1 MAVAVLAGVPG
12 CRIDNP
18 LVLRHTTPPP
28 PQEQPLPVLSA
39 GGGAPAGTAETAP
52 AAPPPPEPE
61 PQPEQTASLDIDPD
75 SLIGLDRAEVRA
87 LLGPPSFIRREKPTE
102 LWRYRHGSCA
112 LALFLYA
119 ERPGGE
125 EIFRVRHIES
135 WAPGGEQ
142 APPREC
148 LNALARHAREQPTG

>member
-1 MAVAVLAGVPG
+1 MALAVLAGVAG

-18 LVLRHTTPPP
+18 LGLRHA

-39 GGGAPAGTAETAP
+39 GGGGPAELAETAP

-61 PQPEQTASLDIDPD
+61 PERTASLDIDPD
-75 SLIGLDRAEVRA
+75 SLVGLDREAVRA
-87 LLGPPSFIRREKPTE
+87 LLGPPSFVRREKPTE

-119 ERPGGE
+119 EKPGDDE
-125 EIFRVRHIES
+125 TFRVRHIES

-142 APPREC
+142 TPPREC
-148 LNALARHAREQPTG
+148 LNALARQQPAG

>member
-1 MAVAVLAGVPG
+1 MAVAVLAGAAG

-28 PQEQPLPVLSA
+28 PQEQPLPVLSD
-39 GGGAPAGTAETAP
+39 GGGEPAGT

-61 PQPEQTASLDIDPD
+61 PGQTASLDIDLD

-142 APPREC
+142 TPPREC